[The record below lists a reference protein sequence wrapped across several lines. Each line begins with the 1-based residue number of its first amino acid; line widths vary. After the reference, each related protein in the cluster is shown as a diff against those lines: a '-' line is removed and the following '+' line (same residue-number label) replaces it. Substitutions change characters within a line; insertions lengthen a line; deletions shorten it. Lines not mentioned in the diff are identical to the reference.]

1 MSSTKITK
9 KAIETLTK
17 KAIETLIKKETQP
30 LIDEITELRA
40 QLMAIVAGLIAEA
53 PKEENTVK
61 KETQPLIDE
70 ITELRAQLKA
80 VVAGL
85 IAEAPKEENT
95 VKTKKVK
102 AVKDALL
109 PPPTT
114 APERLMTVPEEKREK
129 KKIKRTP
136 TSWALALQ
144 EVYMPMIK
152 KTLGEE
158 NLPKGIWHMT
168 VAAYL
173 KKEGKTAPT
182 EDDVKKAISFLE
194 SNQEYKS
201 ASAEKMSEKK
211 SDSESGSVSD
221 SSAASASKEAKKRGR
236 PKKVKVEEKVVAA
249 NPFDDM

>member
-9 KAIETLTK
+9 KAIE
-17 KAIETLIKKETQP
+17 ALI
-30 LIDEITELRA
+30 
-40 QLMAIVAGLIAEA
+40 
-53 PKEENTVK
+53 K

-102 AVKDALL
+102 LVKDALL

-114 APERLMTVPEEKREK
+114 APVRLMTVPEEKREK
-129 KKIKRTP
+129 EKVKRAP
-136 TSWALALQ
+136 NPWILAFR
-144 EVYMPMIK
+144 EVYNPIIAK
-152 KTLGEE
+152 ALGGK
-158 NLPKGIWHMT
+158 NLPKDMCRLV
-168 VAAYL
+168 VASYL

-182 EDDVKKAISFLE
+182 EDDVKAAIAFLE
-194 SNQEYKS
+194 SNPDYKS
-201 ASAEKMSEKK
+201 AHAEKN
-211 SDSESGSVSD
+211 SDSGSVSD
-221 SSAASASKEAKKRGR
+221 GSAVSASKEAKKRGR

-249 NPFDDM
+249 NPFDGI

>member
-1 MSSTKITK
+1 MSSTKITE
-9 KAIETLTK
+9 KAIE
-17 KAIETLIKKETQP
+17 ALIKKATQP
-30 LIDEITELRA
+30 LS
-40 QLMAIVAGLIAEA
+40 
-53 PKEENTVK
+53 
-61 KETQPLIDE
+61 DE

-95 VKTKKVK
+95 VKAKKVK

-129 KKIKRTP
+129 EKIKRAP

-152 KTLGEE
+152 KALGNE
-158 NLPKGIWHMT
+158 NLPKGIRHMT

-194 SNQEYKS
+194 SNPEYKS
-201 ASAEKMSEKK
+201 ASAEKMSEKN
-211 SDSESGSVSD
+211 SGSVSD
-221 SSAASASKEAKKRGR
+221 GSAASASASASKKAKKRGR

-249 NPFDDM
+249 NPFDGI

>member
-1 MSSTKITK
+1 MSSTKIT
-9 KAIETLTK
+9 E
-17 KAIETLIKKETQP
+17 KAIETLI
-30 LIDEITELRA
+30 
-40 QLMAIVAGLIAEA
+40 
-53 PKEENTVK
+53 K

-129 KKIKRTP
+129 EKIKRAP

-158 NLPKGIWHMT
+158 NLPKGIRHMT

-182 EDDVKKAISFLE
+182 EDDVKAAIAFLE
-194 SNQEYKS
+194 SNPEYKS
-201 ASAEKMSEKK
+201 AHAEKN
-211 SDSESGSVSD
+211 SDSGSVSD
-221 SSAASASKEAKKRGR
+221 GSAASASKEAKKRGR

-249 NPFDDM
+249 NPFDGI

>member
-1 MSSTKITK
+1 MSSTKIT
-9 KAIETLTK
+9 E

-40 QLMAIVAGLIAEA
+40 QLM
-53 PKEENTVK
+53 
-61 KETQPLIDE
+61 
-70 ITELRAQLKA
+70 A

-114 APERLMTVPEEKREK
+114 APERLITVPEEKREK
-129 KKIKRTP
+129 EKIKRAP

-158 NLPKGIWHMT
+158 NLPKGIRHMT

-173 KKEGKTAPT
+173 KKKGKTAPT

-194 SNQEYKS
+194 SNPEYKS
-201 ASAEKMSEKK
+201 ASAEKMSEKN
-211 SDSESGSVSD
+211 SDSGSVSD
-221 SSAASASKEAKKRGR
+221 GSAASASKEAKKRGR

-249 NPFDDM
+249 NPFDGI

>member
-1 MSSTKITK
+1 MSSTKITE
-9 KAIETLTK
+9 KAIE
-17 KAIETLIKKETQP
+17 ALIKKATQP
-30 LIDEITELRA
+30 LS
-40 QLMAIVAGLIAEA
+40 
-53 PKEENTVK
+53 
-61 KETQPLIDE
+61 DE

-102 AVKDALL
+102 LVKDALL
-109 PPPTT
+109 PPPTA

-129 KKIKRTP
+129 EKIKRTP

-152 KTLGEE
+152 KALGGK
-158 NLPKGIWHMT
+158 NLPKGIRHMT

-194 SNQEYKS
+194 SNPEYKS
-201 ASAEKMSEKK
+201 DRQKSLSESSSSDGEASAKT
-211 SDSESGSVSD
+211 
-221 SSAASASKEAKKRGR
+221 AKRGR
-236 PKKVKVEEKVVAA
+236 PKKVKAEV
-249 NPFDDM
+249 NPFDEM